1 MTGQQETQLTGQQ
14 VDYDRIAPTYN
25 QRFSTGGGLRDTAAA
40 LLALAAELD
49 AERVLEVGCGTAYW
63 LAALNSAGSQLY
75 GLDFATGMLR
85 QAQEREGA
93 LSLVQ
98 GQAGQLAFAE
108 SRFDLIYCV
117 NAIHHFRH
125 QRAFVSEARRLLRPG
140 GALAVI
146 GMDLHTRRHDW
157 YIYDYFE
164 GTLETDLARF
174 PSWGTVY
181 DWMVAAGFERI
192 LWQPVEQIH
201 DPKVGRAV
209 LDDPFLQKDACSQ
222 LTLLSDEEYAAGL
235 RRIEAA
241 LVEAGRDGRTL
252 TFQSD
257 ITNAML
263 VGWIPGASPP

>member
-1 MTGQQETQLTGQQ
+1 LTGNQ
-14 VDYDRIAPTYN
+14 VDYDRVAPTYN
-25 QRFSTGGGLRDTAAA
+25 ERFSTGSALRSTTAA
-40 LLALAAELD
+40 LLALAGELD
-49 AERVLEVGCGTAYW
+49 AKRVLEVGCGTAYW
-63 LAALNSAGSQLY
+63 LAALSSAGSQLY

-108 SRFDLIYCV
+108 GRFDLVYCV

-140 GALAVI
+140 GALAVL
-146 GMDLHTRRHDW
+146 GMDPHTQRGEW

-174 PSWGTVY
+174 PSWGMVH

-192 LWQPVEQIH
+192 LWQPVERIH

-209 LDDPFLQKDACSQ
+209 MDDPFLQKGACSQ
-222 LTLLSDEEYAAGL
+222 LTLLSDEEYAAGV
-235 RRIEAA
+235 RRIETA
-241 LVEAGRDGRTL
+241 LVEVNGAGERTAFPSSF
-252 TFQSD
+252 TK
-257 ITNAML
+257 AML
-263 VGWIPGASPP
+263 IGWIND